1 MKTLKEKKEKKK
13 VREENKDV
21 SDLNSLHTK
30 IAMILQTFFFISSE
44 KKQYFHQIADHCFNA
59 FVLNPGFSFLN
70 CFAGKINASRK

>member
-30 IAMILQTFFFISSE
+30 IAMILQTFFFLFSQRKNSI
-44 KKQYFHQIADHCFNA
+44 FIRLLIIALMLLCLTQD
-59 FVLNPGFSFLN
+59 FL
-70 CFAGKINASRK
+70 F

>member
-30 IAMILQTFFFISSE
+30 IAMILQTFFFYLVREKTVFSS
-44 KKQYFHQIADHCFNA
+44 DC
-59 FVLNPGFSFLN
+59 
-70 CFAGKINASRK
+70 